1 MKILGLSVGTNGGS
15 NDAMCK
21 EALMAAKECGAEVE
35 FINLHK
41 LDIKHCTGCKACV
54 MSLFSGRGNSCVIK
68 DDFQWLVDKMY
79 DADGIVWA
87 VPIFEKCAPG
97 LFHTVMDRFGP
108 RLDRG
113 NVMIAQKIAEQGG
126 KPIDPKYLKEKVV
139 SYMGIGGSDW
149 ATRIQCDFNTQAMT
163 PKWTVIDNECFQW
176 SLDIIMNDEAIARAH
191 QIGKNLAEAAKK
203 IEDGSFVAPHGII
216 GDDYKGP
223 AGVCPHCRSNN
234 FYLQED
240 GIAVCCTCGTEG
252 TIENVDG
259 KYVFKFDEEK
269 WLPHAHDSISGKF
282 IHGDDIQNN
291 EGKAR
296 ASMQTEEAKARKKKY
311 AEFIQSSTPN
321 A

>member
-1 MKILGLSVGTNGGS
+1 MKVLGISAGTNGGS

-21 EALMAAKECGAEVE
+21 EALMAAKEMGADVE

-41 LDIKHCTGCKACV
+41 LNIRHCTGCKACV
-54 MSLFSGRGNSCVIK
+54 MSLFSGKGNACVLK

-79 DADGIVWA
+79 EADGIVWA

-97 LFHTVMDRFGP
+97 IFHTVMDRFGP

-176 SLDIIMNDEAIARAH
+176 SLDIIMNNKAIARAH
-191 QIGKNLAEAAKK
+191 QIGVNIAEAAKK
-203 IEDGSFVAPHGII
+203 VENGTLNVPHGII
-216 GDDYKGP
+216 GEDYKGP
-223 AGVCPHCRSNN
+223 AGVCPYCHSNN
-234 FYLQED
+234 FFLDED
-240 GIAVCCTCGTEG
+240 GVATCCTCGTEG
-252 TIENVDG
+252 VMKNVDG
-259 KYVFKFDEEK
+259 KYVFEFDHEK
-269 WLPHAHDSISGKF
+269 WIPHAHDSISGKF

-296 ASMQTEEAKARKKKY
+296 AAMQTEEAKARKKKY
-311 AEFIQSSTPN
+311 AEFIQASVPEV
-321 A
+321 